1 LWWKMPHR
9 HPRCIRYVFRG
20 HMDPEDS
27 CLWVYG
33 VVASTRD
40 GIDNL
45 RQIVGDKK
53 AAGHRPTNSPN
64 HPQRV
69 C

>member
-1 LWWKMPHR
+1 
-9 HPRCIRYVFRG
+9 
-20 HMDPEDS
+20 MDPEDS